1 MMSQAPRVHL
11 CRAAAGLAATALMA
25 CEPAT
30 VDFSPGVPLEL
41 AEYRAGTIKE
51 LHYALDLVIPE
62 SSTAPVTG
70 TVTISF
76 DLSSR
81 QQPLI
86 LDFRAPAEQVRAV
99 RLNGD
104 EVDFEIATDHI
115 LIPRERL
122 QRGTQSVTIEF
133 TSADDALNRQDDFLY
148 ALFVPDRASTAFPVF
163 EQPDLK
169 ARFALTMTVPA
180 AWSALSNGALLER
193 DSTAGTHHRLRFA
206 ETEPISTYLFAFA
219 AGDLRTETAER
230 NGRTYT
236 LYHRETDT
244 TRVARNREAI
254 FDLHAIALQWLEAYT
269 GIPYPFGKFDFL
281 AVPAFQFGGME
292 HPGAIWYRAE
302 SLFLDP
308 TAGRAQELGRAS
320 LIAHETA
327 HMWFGDLVTMRWFND
342 VWMKEVFANFLAA
355 KIAGPAFPDINL
367 DLRFFQAHH
376 PAAYGVDRTAGANP
390 IRQELENL
398 REAGSLYGAII
409 YQKAPV
415 VMRQLEQLVGDSTL
429 QEGLRRYLSEFQ
441 FGNATWTDLI
451 VILDELTETDLS
463 AWSQAW
469 VEEPGR
475 PRITAAWADS
485 GIMVRQQDPD
495 STRGLHWH
503 QPIVLALGMA
513 DSIALARVELRGPEA
528 FIPWPGAGQPEFMLP
543 GADGIGYGRFVLD
556 SASQRHLLVSI
567 PMLEDPVHRAVA
579 WQGLQ
584 EEMLDGRLPPRQL
597 FDAALRAIPSEPEEL
612 LVSQL
617 LGVLRGTYWRFLG
630 SAERLAVA
638 PDVERVLWQ
647 ELERAPTAGRK
658 GAYFGAI
665 QAVTLTE
672 AGVARLERIWRRAET
687 VPGLPLT
694 EPQFIGLAEALAI
707 RGVSNARAILDEQEG
722 RITNPDRL
730 ARFRF
735 VRPAFDQDPG
745 VRDSL
750 FGSFQSVEQRRRES
764 WVLDAMGALHHPLRA
779 EAMRHQIRPAL
790 ELVEPIQQTGDIFF
804 PLRWMHA
811 LLDGHRSPEAADIVR
826 EFLAERT
833 DLPPRLRGKLL
844 QAADGLFRAAGD
856 GER

>member
-1 MMSQAPRVHL
+1 MRGRTPRVL
-11 CRAAAGLAATALMA
+11 LYRAAAGLAAIALVA
-25 CEPAT
+25 CEPAA
-30 VDFSPGVPLEL
+30 VDFSPGVSLEL
-41 AEYRAGTIKE
+41 AEYRAGTITD
-51 LHYALDLVIPE
+51 LHYALDLEIPE
-62 SSTAPVTG
+62 SRVAPVTG

-76 DLSSR
+76 SLSSHR
-81 QQPLI
+81 QPLI
-86 LDFRAPAEQVRAV
+86 LDFRAPGEQVRAV
-99 RLNGD
+99 RLNG
-104 EVDFEIATDHI
+104 EPVDYDLTTDHI
-115 LIPRERL
+115 LIPPERL
-122 QRGTQSVTIEF
+122 QRGAQAVTIEF
-133 TSADDALNRQDDFLY
+133 TSSDEALNRQDDFFY

-169 ARFALTMTVPA
+169 ARFTLSMTVPA

-193 DSTAGTHHRLRFA
+193 DSSEGTRHRLRFA
-206 ETEPISTYLFAFA
+206 ETKPISTYLFAFA

-230 NGRTYT
+230 GGRIYT
-236 LYHRETDT
+236 MYHRETDT
-244 TRVARNREAI
+244 SRVTRNRDAI
-254 FDLHAIALQWLEAYT
+254 FDLHAISLQWLEEYT

-342 VWMKEVFANFLAA
+342 VWMKEVFANFMAA

-415 VMRQLEQLVGDSTL
+415 VMRQLEELVGDSTL
-429 QEGLRRYLSEFQ
+429 REGLRRYLSEFQ

-451 VILDELTETDLS
+451 VILDEMTDTDLS

-469 VEEPGR
+469 VQEPGR
-475 PRITAAWADS
+475 PHISATWADS
-485 GIMVRQQDPD
+485 GVMVRQQDPD
-495 STRGLHWH
+495 STRALLWH

-513 DSIALARVELRGPEA
+513 DSVALARVELRGSGA
-528 FIPWPGAGQPEFMLP
+528 FLPWPGAPDFILP
-543 GADGIGYGRFVLD
+543 GADGVGYGRFVLD
-556 SASQRHLLVSI
+556 SASRRQLLAHI
-567 PMLEDPVHRAVA
+567 PLLEDPVHRAVA

-584 EEMLDGRLPPRQL
+584 EEMLDGLLPPREL
-597 FDAALRAIPSEPEEL
+597 LDAALRALPSEPEEL

-630 SAERLAVA
+630 SEERLAVA
-638 PDVERVLWQ
+638 PEVERVLWQ
-647 ELERAPTAGRK
+647 ELTRAQTAGRK
-658 GAYFGAI
+658 GTYFSAI
-665 QAVTLTE
+665 QAVTVTE
-672 AGVARLERIWRRAET
+672 AGVARLERIWQRAET
-687 VPGLPLT
+687 VPGLPLS

-707 RGVSNARAILDEQEG
+707 RGVPNAQTILDEQEG

-735 VRPAFDQDPG
+735 VRPAFAHEPA
-745 VRDSL
+745 VRDTL
-750 FGSFQSVEQRRRES
+750 FESFRSVEERRRES
-764 WVLDAMGALHHPLRA
+764 WVLDAMAALHHPLRA

-804 PLRWMHA
+804 PLRWMNA
-811 LLDGHRSPEAADIVR
+811 LLDGHRSPEAAEIVR
-826 EFLAERT
+826 GFLAERT

-844 QAADGLFRAAGD
+844 QAADGLFRAA
-856 GER
+856 EKR